1 MALRRP
7 LLLFAPG
14 AGAASTS
21 PWMEAWASKLSTL
34 GRVKRFN
41 YAYARAGRKAPD
53 RLPKL
58 VAAHGEA
65 LLAARGRSR
74 APVVLIGK
82 SMGSRVGCHLTL
94 EEDISVDALVCLGYP
109 LKSAGKKAQVRDQ
122 VLLELRVPILFVQG
136 SRDPLCPL
144 DLLETV
150 RPRMQASNQLHVVE
164 GGNHSL
170 ELSKTQIRDSGVSQ
184 TDSDAAV
191 VETIRAFLGA
201 ALG

>member
-1 MALRRP
+1 MAHRRP

-21 PWMEAWASKLSTL
+21 PWMEAWASRLSTL
-34 GRVKRFN
+34 GRVERFN
-41 YAYARAGRKAPD
+41 YAYARAGRRAPD

-94 EEDISVDALVCLGYP
+94 EEDITVDALVCLGYP
-109 LKSAGKKAQVRDQ
+109 LKGAGKKATIRDQ
-122 VLLELRVPILFVQG
+122 VLVDLRVPILFVQG

-144 DLLETV
+144 DLLKTV
-150 RPRMQASNQLHVVE
+150 RPRMQTSSHLHVVE

-170 ELSKTQIRDSGVSQ
+170 VLSKRQIRDSGVSQ
-184 TDSDAAV
+184 EASDAAAL
-191 VETIRAFLGA
+191 EAIREFLGK
-201 ALG
+201 ALN